1 MRTSKYILRTSLMAC
16 FVSCCISFASADN
29 PPFFTTDIKLNDKG
43 EMLLTEKGMKR
54 VDVFSADGK
63 LLRSFP
69 MDETP
74 TGILVDGDKAYVT
87 TFEKT
92 GKLQI
97 LLLESG
103 RVEAAIPT
111 GSGAC
116 HPMFGPDKK
125 TIYVCN
131 QFENTVSEIDP
142 VNHKVLRTVK
152 VLREPKSAVFSKDG
166 KYMYVT
172 NFLPAQRADLD
183 YVAACVSVI
192 EMDGFTKVKDIQ
204 LANGSNALRGICIT
218 PDGKYVYVSHNLGR
232 FAVPTSQLQQGW
244 MNTSAFSIID
254 TEKQEFVGAVV
265 VDEPERGAAG
275 IWSIDCNDDHIFISH
290 SGTHEV
296 SVIDHPAL
304 REKFEAYPNKAM
316 LDYDLNFLYGI
327 RERVPLQGNGP
338 RAMALTNEK
347 LVVPT
352 YFADVLNVMDINT
365 REVTS
370 TELNPGRTESNINKG
385 EKYFN
390 DASHCFQNWQS
401 CNGCHRGKPYG
412 WHELGFDERWCRKLK
427 ELQKFVV

>member
-1 MRTSKYILRTSLMAC
+1 MRTSKYILKTSLMAC

-43 EMLLTEKGMKR
+43 EMLLTEKGVKR
-54 VDVFSADGK
+54 VDIFSADGK

-142 VNHKVLRTVK
+142 VNHKVLRTVN

-183 YVAACVSVI
+183 YVV
-192 EMDGFTKVKDIQ
+192 
-204 LANGSNALRGICIT
+204 
-218 PDGKYVYVSHNLGR
+218 
-232 FAVPTSQLQQGW
+232 
-244 MNTSAFSIID
+244 
-254 TEKQEFVGAVV
+254 
-265 VDEPERGAAG
+265 
-275 IWSIDCNDDHIFISH
+275 
-290 SGTHEV
+290 
-296 SVIDHPAL
+296 
-304 REKFEAYPNKAM
+304 
-316 LDYDLNFLYGI
+316 FL
-327 RERVPLQGNGP
+327 
-338 RAMALTNEK
+338 
-347 LVVPT
+347 
-352 YFADVLNVMDINT
+352 
-365 REVTS
+365 
-370 TELNPGRTESNINKG
+370 
-385 EKYFN
+385 
-390 DASHCFQNWQS
+390 
-401 CNGCHRGKPYG
+401 
-412 WHELGFDERWCRKLK
+412 
-427 ELQKFVV
+427 